1 MANLVDIFTQ
11 SSGLKGET
19 TVLSTSE
26 DLPKDKPS
34 LFDSL
39 LKTSIEDIENSSA
52 QNTNSKIVSQNIT
65 SNLEKSPL
73 DAEVIEVNTKLID
86 EGLDSEA
93 INLDENSNSEEVI
106 KDLSK
111 NITNELNKDNTKK
124 DEIKE
129 PTKNIQNSI
138 SSKNS
143 LLDRLVLEVK
153 NSNLEQVPKVE
164 QILSE
169 PLENVDIVNSDKSF
183 IKSLDKVIEGLKN
196 QNNLEQKLDSEKI
209 IISKDD
215 KLVEIIKEQEILIE
229 DINGNSLKMEIN
241 SKDELKSALDEIM
254 SRLSV
259 IEQYSTEKKEDEKPK
274 EDKPKEQE
282 ILIEDINGNNL
293 QIKDDNSQN
302 LDDVTLETTQ
312 NLSQIIV
319 NSEDRQNIENQI
331 ETSVVLKDGL
341 NFENIL
347 IVEDE
352 VANSD
357 AIKNETVK
365 NENNLNSQNILIV
378 ENEVVKT
385 ENNTKVDQKLSLM
398 DQLIQTNSKKDIT
411 TKIEESATSNPQ
423 SVEQINKNS
432 KDVASNIFLAEQ
444 KNSLNNQLLFNK
456 NEAVNILKNAS
467 SIEDIEKSANILD
480 LDANNLEVEQ
490 NISSESLNDL
500 SVDEKEILDR
510 KNILNSILNE
520 KNIRSVDVR
529 NLITNSIEA
538 SKALLE
544 DTINILDDKILD
556 IQPNLVN
563 SIQSRIVGAK
573 QQMASMMSDV
583 ARQMYE
589 NYKPPVTVFRMNLNP
604 GDLGTISVL
613 MKQDKSSGL
622 TINMSVSN
630 IATLE
635 LLMENQNMLRNSLA
649 KTFNDSANFN
659 LDFSKGEGGQSQ
671 GDSSSNQNQ
680 RDKRDSNTQEILRLK
695 KENKDYEEKNDYM

>member
-65 SNLEKSPL
+65 SNLEKSSL

-229 DINGNSLKMEIN
+229 DINGN
-241 SKDELKSALDEIM
+241 
-254 SRLSV
+254 
-259 IEQYSTEKKEDEKPK
+259 
-274 EDKPKEQE
+274 
-282 ILIEDINGNNL
+282 NL

-331 ETSVVLKDGL
+331 ETSTVLKDSL

-467 SIEDIEKSANILD
+467 TIEDIEKSANILD

-680 RDKRDSNTQEILRLK
+680 KDKRDSNTQEILRLK

>member
-86 EGLDSEA
+86 EGLDSQA

-169 PLENVDIVNSDKSF
+169 PLENVDIVNTDKSF

-209 IISKDD
+209 IISQDD

-229 DINGNSLKMEIN
+229 DINGN
-241 SKDELKSALDEIM
+241 
-254 SRLSV
+254 
-259 IEQYSTEKKEDEKPK
+259 
-274 EDKPKEQE
+274 
-282 ILIEDINGNNL
+282 NL
-293 QIKDDNSQN
+293 QIKDENSQN
-302 LDDVTLETTQ
+302 LDDVNLETTQ

-331 ETSVVLKDGL
+331 ETSTVLKDSL

-680 RDKRDSNTQEILRLK
+680 RDKRDSNTQEILKLK

>member
-11 SSGLKGET
+11 TSGLKGET

-73 DAEVIEVNTKLID
+73 DGEVLEIDTKLS
-86 EGLDSEA
+86 GEA
-93 INLDENSNSEEVI
+93 IEFETINLDENSNSEEVI

-111 NITNELNKDNTKK
+111 NVTNDLNNDNTKK
-124 DEIKE
+124 DEAKE
-129 PTKNIQNSI
+129 PVKNIQNSL

-153 NSNLEQVPKVE
+153 NSNLEQVSKGE

-169 PLENVDIVNSDKSF
+169 PLKNLENVDIESNDKTF
-183 IKSLDKVIEGLKN
+183 IKSLDEVIEDLKS
-196 QNNLEQKLDSEKI
+196 QNNLEEKLDSSKI
-209 IISKDD
+209 VISKDD
-215 KLVEIIKEQEILIE
+215 KSVEIIKEQEVLVK
-229 DINGNSLKMEIN
+229 DINGNSL
-241 SKDELKSALDEIM
+241 
-254 SRLSV
+254 
-259 IEQYSTEKKEDEKPK
+259 
-274 EDKPKEQE
+274 
-282 ILIEDINGNNL
+282 
-293 QIKDDNSQN
+293 QIKDENTKVVELVTSEKTQ
-302 LDDVTLETTQ
+302 DV
-312 NLSQIIV
+312 SQIIV
-319 NSEDRQNIENQI
+319 NIENTQELENKI
-331 ETSVVLKDGL
+331 QTSTILKDSL
-341 NFENIL
+341 NSENIL
-347 IVEDE
+347 IVQDE
-352 VANSD
+352 IVND
-357 AIKNETVK
+357 EAIKNEVIK
-365 NENNLNSQNILIV
+365 NENKVISENVLIIQD
-378 ENEVVKT
+378 EAIKSEDVKIN
-385 ENNTKVDQKLSLM
+385 NNTKVEQKLSLM

-411 TKIEESATSNPQ
+411 TKIEEAVSLNPQ
-423 SVEQINKNS
+423 SIEQTNKNS
-432 KDVASNIFLAEQ
+432 KELASNIFLADQ

-480 LDANNLEVEQ
+480 LNANNLEVEQ

-520 KNIRSVDVR
+520 KDVRSVDVR

-544 DTINILDDKILD
+544 DTINIVDDKILD

-649 KTFNDSANFN
+649 KTFNDNANFN

-680 RDKRDSNTQEILRLK
+680 KDKRDSNTQEILRLK

>member
-65 SNLEKSPL
+65 SNLEKSSL

-215 KLVEIIKEQEILIE
+215 KSVEII
-229 DINGNSLKMEIN
+229 
-241 SKDELKSALDEIM
+241 
-254 SRLSV
+254 
-259 IEQYSTEKKEDEKPK
+259 
-274 EDKPKEQE
+274 KEQE

-293 QIKDDNSQN
+293 QIKDENSQN

-331 ETSVVLKDGL
+331 ETSTVLKDSL

-680 RDKRDSNTQEILRLK
+680 RDKRDSNTQEILKLK

>member
-86 EGLDSEA
+86 EGLDSKA

-111 NITNELNKDNTKK
+111 NITNELSKDNTKK

-209 IISKDD
+209 IISKDN

-229 DINGNSLKMEIN
+229 DINGN
-241 SKDELKSALDEIM
+241 
-254 SRLSV
+254 
-259 IEQYSTEKKEDEKPK
+259 
-274 EDKPKEQE
+274 
-282 ILIEDINGNNL
+282 NL
-293 QIKDDNSQN
+293 QIKDENSQN
-302 LDDVTLETTQ
+302 LNDLTLETTQ

-331 ETSVVLKDGL
+331 ETSTVLKDSL

-352 VANSD
+352 VVNSD

-695 KENKDYEEKNDYM
+695 EENKDYEEKNDYM

>member
-11 SSGLKGET
+11 TSGLKGET

-39 LKTSIEDIENSSA
+39 LKTSIEDIENSST
-52 QNTNSKIVSQNIT
+52 QNTNSKIVSQNST
-65 SNLEKSPL
+65 SNSEKSPL
-73 DAEVIEVNTKLID
+73 DGEVLEIDTKLS
-86 EGLDSEA
+86 GEA
-93 INLDENSNSEEVI
+93 IEFETINLDENSNSEEVI

-111 NITNELNKDNTKK
+111 NVTNDLNNDNTKK
-124 DEIKE
+124 DEAKE
-129 PTKNIQNSI
+129 PVKNIQNSL

-153 NSNLEQVPKVE
+153 NSNLEQVSKGE

-169 PLENVDIVNSDKSF
+169 PLKNLENVDIESNDKTF
-183 IKSLDKVIEGLKN
+183 IKSLDEVIEN
-196 QNNLEQKLDSEKI
+196 TQELENKI
-209 IISKDD
+209 
-215 KLVEIIKEQEILIE
+215 QT
-229 DINGNSLKMEIN
+229 
-241 SKDELKSALDEIM
+241 
-254 SRLSV
+254 
-259 IEQYSTEKKEDEKPK
+259 ST
-274 EDKPKEQE
+274 
-282 ILIEDINGNNL
+282 I
-293 QIKDDNSQN
+293 
-302 LDDVTLETTQ
+302 
-312 NLSQIIV
+312 
-319 NSEDRQNIENQI
+319 
-331 ETSVVLKDGL
+331 LKDSL
-341 NFENIL
+341 NSENIL
-347 IVEDE
+347 IVQDE
-352 VANSD
+352 IVND
-357 AIKNETVK
+357 EAIKNEVIK
-365 NENNLNSQNILIV
+365 NENKVISENVLIIQD
-378 ENEVVKT
+378 EAIKSEDVKIN
-385 ENNTKVDQKLSLM
+385 NNTKVEQKLSLM
-398 DQLIQTNSKKDIT
+398 DQLIQSNSKKDIT
-411 TKIEESATSNPQ
+411 AKIEEAVSLNPQ
-423 SVEQINKNS
+423 SIEQTNKNS
-432 KDVASNIFLAEQ
+432 KELASNIFLADQ

-456 NEAVNILKNAS
+456 NEAINILKNAS
-467 SIEDIEKSANILD
+467 GIEDIEKSANILD
-480 LDANNLEVEQ
+480 LNANNLEVEQ
-490 NISSESLNDL
+490 NISSENLTDL

-520 KNIRSVDVR
+520 KDVRSVDVR

-544 DTINILDDKILD
+544 DTINIVDDKVLD

-649 KTFNDSANFN
+649 KTFNDNANFN

-680 RDKRDSNTQEILRLK
+680 KDKRDSNTQEILRLK

>member
-169 PLENVDIVNSDKSF
+169 PLENVDIANSDKSF

-229 DINGNSLKMEIN
+229 DINGN
-241 SKDELKSALDEIM
+241 
-254 SRLSV
+254 
-259 IEQYSTEKKEDEKPK
+259 
-274 EDKPKEQE
+274 
-282 ILIEDINGNNL
+282 NL

-302 LDDVTLETTQ
+302 LDEVTLETTQ

-331 ETSVVLKDGL
+331 ETSTVLKDSL

-432 KDVASNIFLAEQ
+432 KEVASNIFLAEQ

-467 SIEDIEKSANILD
+467 TIEDIEKSANILD

-680 RDKRDSNTQEILRLK
+680 RDKRDSNTQEILKLK

>member
-11 SSGLKGET
+11 SSGLKGEA

-65 SNLEKSPL
+65 SNLEKSLL

-111 NITNELNKDNTKK
+111 NITNELSKDNTKK

-196 QNNLEQKLDSEKI
+196 QNNLEQKLDREKI

-229 DINGNSLKMEIN
+229 DINGN
-241 SKDELKSALDEIM
+241 
-254 SRLSV
+254 
-259 IEQYSTEKKEDEKPK
+259 
-274 EDKPKEQE
+274 
-282 ILIEDINGNNL
+282 NL
-293 QIKDDNSQN
+293 QIKDENSQN

-331 ETSVVLKDGL
+331 ETSTVLKDSL

-680 RDKRDSNTQEILRLK
+680 RDKRDSNTQDILKLK

>member
-73 DAEVIEVNTKLID
+73 DAEVIEVNTKSID

-111 NITNELNKDNTKK
+111 NITNELNKDDTKK

-229 DINGNSLKMEIN
+229 DINGN
-241 SKDELKSALDEIM
+241 
-254 SRLSV
+254 
-259 IEQYSTEKKEDEKPK
+259 
-274 EDKPKEQE
+274 
-282 ILIEDINGNNL
+282 NL
-293 QIKDDNSQN
+293 QIKDENSQN
-302 LDDVTLETTQ
+302 LDDVNLETTQ

-319 NSEDRQNIENQI
+319 NSEDRQNVENQI
-331 ETSVVLKDGL
+331 ETSTVLKDSL

-467 SIEDIEKSANILD
+467 TIEDIEKSANILD

>member
-209 IISKDD
+209 IISQDD

-229 DINGNSLKMEIN
+229 DINGN
-241 SKDELKSALDEIM
+241 
-254 SRLSV
+254 
-259 IEQYSTEKKEDEKPK
+259 
-274 EDKPKEQE
+274 
-282 ILIEDINGNNL
+282 NL
-293 QIKDDNSQN
+293 QIKDENSQN
-302 LDDVTLETTQ
+302 LDDLTLETTQ

-331 ETSVVLKDGL
+331 ETSTVLKDSL

-680 RDKRDSNTQEILRLK
+680 RDKRDSNTQEILKLK

>member
-86 EGLDSEA
+86 EVLDSEA

-111 NITNELNKDNTKK
+111 NITNELSKDNTKK

-215 KLVEIIKEQEILIE
+215 KLVEIIKEQEIL
-229 DINGNSLKMEIN
+229 
-241 SKDELKSALDEIM
+241 
-254 SRLSV
+254 V
-259 IEQYSTEKKEDEKPK
+259 
-274 EDKPKEQE
+274 
-282 ILIEDINGNNL
+282 EDINGNNL
-293 QIKDDNSQN
+293 QIKDENSQN

-331 ETSVVLKDGL
+331 ETSTVLKDSL

-659 LDFSKGEGGQSQ
+659 LDFSKGEDGQSQ

>member
-65 SNLEKSPL
+65 SNLENSSL
-73 DAEVIEVNTKLID
+73 ESEVVEVNTKSID

-111 NITNELNKDNTKK
+111 NIKNELNKDNTKK

-209 IISKDD
+209 IISQDD

-229 DINGNSLKMEIN
+229 DINGN
-241 SKDELKSALDEIM
+241 
-254 SRLSV
+254 
-259 IEQYSTEKKEDEKPK
+259 
-274 EDKPKEQE
+274 
-282 ILIEDINGNNL
+282 NL
-293 QIKDDNSQN
+293 QIKDENSQN

-319 NSEDRQNIENQI
+319 NSEDRQNVENQI
-331 ETSVVLKDGL
+331 ETSTVLKDSL

-680 RDKRDSNTQEILRLK
+680 RDKRDSNTQDILKLK

>member
-11 SSGLKGET
+11 SSGLKGEA

-169 PLENVDIVNSDKSF
+169 PLENVDIANSDKSF

-229 DINGNSLKMEIN
+229 DINGN
-241 SKDELKSALDEIM
+241 
-254 SRLSV
+254 
-259 IEQYSTEKKEDEKPK
+259 
-274 EDKPKEQE
+274 
-282 ILIEDINGNNL
+282 NL

-302 LDDVTLETTQ
+302 LDEVTLETTQ

-331 ETSVVLKDGL
+331 ETSTVLKDSL

-411 TKIEESATSNPQ
+411 TKIEESSTSNPQ

-680 RDKRDSNTQEILRLK
+680 RDKRDSNTQEILKLK
-695 KENKDYEEKNDYM
+695 KENKDYEDKNDYM

>member
-39 LKTSIEDIENSSA
+39 LKTSIEDIENSST

-73 DAEVIEVNTKLID
+73 DAEVIEVNTNLID
-86 EGLDSEA
+86 EAIDSEA
-93 INLDENSNSEEVI
+93 INLDENSNTNSEEVI

-111 NITNELNKDNTKK
+111 NVTNELNKDNTKK

-169 PLENVDIVNSDKSF
+169 PLKNLENVDIESNDKTF
-183 IKSLDKVIEGLKN
+183 IKSLDEVIEDLKS
-196 QNNLEQKLDSEKI
+196 QNNLEEKLDSSKI
-209 IISKDD
+209 VISKDD
-215 KLVEIIKEQEILIE
+215 KSVEIIKEQEVLVK
-229 DINGNSLKMEIN
+229 DINGNSL
-241 SKDELKSALDEIM
+241 
-254 SRLSV
+254 
-259 IEQYSTEKKEDEKPK
+259 
-274 EDKPKEQE
+274 
-282 ILIEDINGNNL
+282 
-293 QIKDDNSQN
+293 QIKDENSQN
-302 LDDVTLETTQ
+302 LDEVTLETTQ
-312 NLSQIIV
+312 NLSQIIL
-319 NSEDRQNIENQI
+319 NSEDRQNVENQI
-331 ETSVVLKDGL
+331 ETSTVLKDSL

-352 VANSD
+352 VVNSD

-365 NENNLNSQNILIV
+365 NENKLNSENILIV

-680 RDKRDSNTQEILRLK
+680 RDKRDSNTQEILKLK

>member
-11 SSGLKGET
+11 SSGLKSET
-19 TVLSTSE
+19 TVLNTSE

-86 EGLDSEA
+86 EGLDSQA
-93 INLDENSNSEEVI
+93 INLDENSNTNSEEVI

-111 NITNELNKDNTKK
+111 NVTNDLNNDNTKK
-124 DEIKE
+124 DEAKE
-129 PTKNIQNSI
+129 PVKNIQNSL

-153 NSNLEQVPKVE
+153 NSNLEQVSKGE

-169 PLENVDIVNSDKSF
+169 PLKNLENVDIESNDKTF
-183 IKSLDKVIEGLKN
+183 IKSLDEVIEDLKS
-196 QNNLEQKLDSEKI
+196 QNNLEEKLDSSKI
-209 IISKDD
+209 VISKDD
-215 KLVEIIKEQEILIE
+215 KSVEIIKEQEVLVK
-229 DINGNSLKMEIN
+229 DINGNSL
-241 SKDELKSALDEIM
+241 
-254 SRLSV
+254 
-259 IEQYSTEKKEDEKPK
+259 
-274 EDKPKEQE
+274 
-282 ILIEDINGNNL
+282 
-293 QIKDDNSQN
+293 QIKDENTKVVELVTSEKTQ
-302 LDDVTLETTQ
+302 DV
-312 NLSQIIV
+312 SQIIV
-319 NSEDRQNIENQI
+319 NIENTQELENKI
-331 ETSVVLKDGL
+331 QTSTILKDSL
-341 NFENIL
+341 NSENIL
-347 IVEDE
+347 IVQDE
-352 VANSD
+352 IVND
-357 AIKNETVK
+357 EAIKNEVIK
-365 NENNLNSQNILIV
+365 NENKVISENVLIIQD
-378 ENEVVKT
+378 EAIKSEDVKIN
-385 ENNTKVDQKLSLM
+385 NNTKVEQKLSLM
-398 DQLIQTNSKKDIT
+398 DQLIQSNSKKDIT
-411 TKIEESATSNPQ
+411 AKIEEAVSLNPQ
-423 SVEQINKNS
+423 SIEQTNKNS
-432 KDVASNIFLAEQ
+432 KELASNIFLADQ

-456 NEAVNILKNAS
+456 NEAINILKNAS
-467 SIEDIEKSANILD
+467 GIEDIEKSANILD
-480 LDANNLEVEQ
+480 LNANNLEVEQ
-490 NISSESLNDL
+490 NISSENLTDL

-520 KNIRSVDVR
+520 KDVRSVDVR

-544 DTINILDDKILD
+544 DTINIVDDKVLD

-649 KTFNDSANFN
+649 KTFNDNANFN

-680 RDKRDSNTQEILRLK
+680 KDKRDSNTQEILRLK

>member
-1 MANLVDIFTQ
+1 MATLVDVFTQ
-11 SSGLKGET
+11 TSGLKGET

-39 LKTSIEDIENSSA
+39 LKTSIEDIENSSTENK
-52 QNTNSKIVSQNIT
+52 NTNSKIISQNIT
-65 SNLEKSPL
+65 SNLENNSL
-73 DAEVIEVNTKLID
+73 ESEVLEINTKLSAETSD
-86 EGLDSEA
+86 FET
-93 INLDENSNSEEVI
+93 INLDENSNSKEVI

-111 NITNELNKDNTKK
+111 NITNDLNRDNIKK

-129 PTKNIQNSI
+129 STKNIQNSI

-153 NSNLEQVPKVE
+153 NSNLEKVPKGE

-169 PLENVDIVNSDKSF
+169 PLKNLENVDILDSDKTF
-183 IKSLDKVIEGLKN
+183 IKSLDEVIEDLKS
-196 QNNLEQKLDSEKI
+196 QNNLEVKIDSDKN

-215 KLVEIIKEQEILIE
+215 KLVEIIEQEVSIK
-229 DINGNSLKMEIN
+229 DINT
-241 SKDELKSALDEIM
+241 
-254 SRLSV
+254 
-259 IEQYSTEKKEDEKPK
+259 Q
-274 EDKPKEQE
+274 
-282 ILIEDINGNNL
+282 DI
-293 QIKDDNSQN
+293 DF
-302 LDDVTLETTQ
+302 VTSETTK
-312 NLSQIIV
+312 NISQIIV
-319 NSEDRQNIENQI
+319 NSDTTKELENQI
-331 ETSVVLKDGL
+331 QTSTILKDNL
-341 NFENIL
+341 NSENIL

-352 VANSD
+352 VVKSD

-378 ENEVVKT
+378 EDEVIKT

-398 DQLIQTNSKKDIT
+398 DQLIQSNSKKDIT
-411 TKIEESATSNPQ
+411 RKIEEVTTSNPQ
-423 SVEQINKNS
+423 NVEQTNQNS
-432 KDVASNIFLAEQ
+432 KEISSNIFLADQ

-456 NEAVNILKNAS
+456 NEAINILKNAS
-467 SIEDIEKSANILD
+467 SVEDIEKSANILD

-490 NISSESLNDL
+490 NISNESLNDL
-500 SVDEKEILDR
+500 SVDEKESLDR

-520 KNIRSVDVR
+520 KDVRSVDVR

-544 DTINILDDKILD
+544 DTINILDDKLLD

-635 LLMENQNMLRNSLA
+635 ILMENQNMLRNSLA
-649 KTFNDSANFN
+649 KTFNDNANFN

-680 RDKRDSNTQEILRLK
+680 RDKRDSNTQEILRIK

>member
-11 SSGLKGET
+11 SSGLKGEA

-86 EGLDSEA
+86 EGLDSQA

-183 IKSLDKVIEGLKN
+183 IKSLDRVIEGLKN

-209 IISKDD
+209 IISQDD

-229 DINGNSLKMEIN
+229 DINGN
-241 SKDELKSALDEIM
+241 
-254 SRLSV
+254 
-259 IEQYSTEKKEDEKPK
+259 
-274 EDKPKEQE
+274 
-282 ILIEDINGNNL
+282 NL
-293 QIKDDNSQN
+293 QIKDENSQN

-331 ETSVVLKDGL
+331 ETSTVLKDSL

-411 TKIEESATSNPQ
+411 TKIEESTTSNPQ

>member
-11 SSGLKGET
+11 TSGLKGET

-39 LKTSIEDIENSSA
+39 LKTSIEDIENSST
-52 QNTNSKIVSQNIT
+52 QNTNSKIVSQNST

-73 DAEVIEVNTKLID
+73 DGEVLEIDTKLS
-86 EGLDSEA
+86 GEA
-93 INLDENSNSEEVI
+93 IEFETINLDENSNSEEVI

-111 NITNELNKDNTKK
+111 NVTNDLNNDNTKK
-124 DEIKE
+124 DEAKE
-129 PTKNIQNSI
+129 PVKNIQNSL

-153 NSNLEQVPKVE
+153 NSNLEQVSKGE

-169 PLENVDIVNSDKSF
+169 PLKNLENVDIESNDKTF
-183 IKSLDKVIEGLKN
+183 IKSLDEVIEDLKS
-196 QNNLEQKLDSEKI
+196 QNNLEEKLDSSKI
-209 IISKDD
+209 VISKDD
-215 KLVEIIKEQEILIE
+215 KSVEIIKEQEVLVK
-229 DINGNSLKMEIN
+229 DINGNSL
-241 SKDELKSALDEIM
+241 
-254 SRLSV
+254 
-259 IEQYSTEKKEDEKPK
+259 
-274 EDKPKEQE
+274 
-282 ILIEDINGNNL
+282 
-293 QIKDDNSQN
+293 QIKDENTKVVELVTSEKTQ
-302 LDDVTLETTQ
+302 DV
-312 NLSQIIV
+312 SQIIV
-319 NSEDRQNIENQI
+319 NIENTQELENKI
-331 ETSVVLKDGL
+331 QTSTILKDSL
-341 NFENIL
+341 NSENIL
-347 IVEDE
+347 IVQDE
-352 VANSD
+352 IVND
-357 AIKNETVK
+357 EAIKNEVIK
-365 NENNLNSQNILIV
+365 NENKVISENVLIIQD
-378 ENEVVKT
+378 EAIKSEDIKIN
-385 ENNTKVDQKLSLM
+385 NNTKVEQKLSLM
-398 DQLIQTNSKKDIT
+398 DQLIQSNSKKDIT
-411 TKIEESATSNPQ
+411 AKIEEAVSLNPE
-423 SVEQINKNS
+423 SIEQTNKNS
-432 KDVASNIFLAEQ
+432 KELASNIFLADQ

-456 NEAVNILKNAS
+456 NEAINILKNAS
-467 SIEDIEKSANILD
+467 GIEDIEKSANILD
-480 LDANNLEVEQ
+480 LNANNLEVEQ
-490 NISSESLNDL
+490 NISSENLTDL

-520 KNIRSVDVR
+520 KDVRSVDVR

-544 DTINILDDKILD
+544 DTINIVDDKVLD

-649 KTFNDSANFN
+649 KTFNDNANFN

-680 RDKRDSNTQEILRLK
+680 KDKRDSNTQEILRLK

>member
-11 SSGLKGET
+11 TSGLKGEA

-86 EGLDSEA
+86 EVLDSEA

-229 DINGNSLKMEIN
+229 DINGN
-241 SKDELKSALDEIM
+241 
-254 SRLSV
+254 
-259 IEQYSTEKKEDEKPK
+259 
-274 EDKPKEQE
+274 
-282 ILIEDINGNNL
+282 NL
-293 QIKDDNSQN
+293 QIKDENSQN
-302 LDDVTLETTQ
+302 LDDVNLETTQ

-411 TKIEESATSNPQ
+411 TKIEESTTSNPQ

-680 RDKRDSNTQEILRLK
+680 RDKRDSNTQEILKLK

>member
-11 SSGLKGET
+11 TSGLKGEA

-169 PLENVDIVNSDKSF
+169 PLKNLENVDIESNDKTF
-183 IKSLDKVIEGLKN
+183 IKSLDEVIEDLKS
-196 QNNLEQKLDSEKI
+196 QNNLEEKLDSSKI
-209 IISKDD
+209 VISKDD
-215 KLVEIIKEQEILIE
+215 KSVEIIKEQEILIE
-229 DINGNSLKMEIN
+229 DINGNSL
-241 SKDELKSALDEIM
+241 
-254 SRLSV
+254 
-259 IEQYSTEKKEDEKPK
+259 
-274 EDKPKEQE
+274 
-282 ILIEDINGNNL
+282 
-293 QIKDDNSQN
+293 QIKDENTKVVELVTSEKTQ
-302 LDDVTLETTQ
+302 DV
-312 NLSQIIV
+312 SQIIV
-319 NSEDRQNIENQI
+319 NIENTQELENKI
-331 ETSVVLKDGL
+331 QTSTILKDSL
-341 NFENIL
+341 NSENIL

-352 VANSD
+352 VAND
-357 AIKNETVK
+357 EAIKNETVK

-411 TKIEESATSNPQ
+411 TKIEESDTSNPQ

-432 KDVASNIFLAEQ
+432 KDVASNIFLADQ

-480 LDANNLEVEQ
+480 LNANNLEVEQ
-490 NISSESLNDL
+490 NISSENLTDL

-520 KNIRSVDVR
+520 KDVRSVDVR

-556 IQPNLVN
+556 IQSNLVN

-680 RDKRDSNTQEILRLK
+680 RDKRDSNTQDILKLK

>member
-229 DINGNSLKMEIN
+229 DINGN
-241 SKDELKSALDEIM
+241 
-254 SRLSV
+254 
-259 IEQYSTEKKEDEKPK
+259 
-274 EDKPKEQE
+274 
-282 ILIEDINGNNL
+282 NL
-293 QIKDDNSQN
+293 QIKDENSQN

-331 ETSVVLKDGL
+331 ETSTVLKDSL

>member
-86 EGLDSEA
+86 EALDFEA
-93 INLDENSNSEEVI
+93 INLDENSNTNSEEVI

-111 NITNELNKDNTKK
+111 NVTNELSKDNTKK

-229 DINGNSLKMEIN
+229 DINGN
-241 SKDELKSALDEIM
+241 
-254 SRLSV
+254 
-259 IEQYSTEKKEDEKPK
+259 
-274 EDKPKEQE
+274 
-282 ILIEDINGNNL
+282 NL
-293 QIKDDNSQN
+293 QIKDENSQN

-312 NLSQIIV
+312 NLSQIVV
-319 NSEDRQNIENQI
+319 NSEDIENQI
-331 ETSVVLKDGL
+331 ETSTVLKDSL

-365 NENNLNSQNILIV
+365 NENKLNSENILIV

-680 RDKRDSNTQEILRLK
+680 RDKRDSNTQEILKLK

>member
-11 SSGLKGET
+11 TSGLKGET

-39 LKTSIEDIENSSA
+39 LKTSIEDIENSST
-52 QNTNSKIVSQNIT
+52 QNTNSKIVSQNST
-65 SNLEKSPL
+65 SNSEKSPL
-73 DAEVIEVNTKLID
+73 DGEVLEIDTKLS
-86 EGLDSEA
+86 GEA
-93 INLDENSNSEEVI
+93 IEFETIKLDENSNSEEVI

-111 NITNELNKDNTKK
+111 NVTNDLNNDNTKK
-124 DEIKE
+124 DEAKE
-129 PTKNIQNSI
+129 PVKNIQNSL

-153 NSNLEQVPKVE
+153 NSNLEQVSKGE

-169 PLENVDIVNSDKSF
+169 PLKNLENVDIESNDKTF
-183 IKSLDKVIEGLKN
+183 IKSLDEVIEN
-196 QNNLEQKLDSEKI
+196 TQELENKI
-209 IISKDD
+209 
-215 KLVEIIKEQEILIE
+215 QT
-229 DINGNSLKMEIN
+229 
-241 SKDELKSALDEIM
+241 
-254 SRLSV
+254 
-259 IEQYSTEKKEDEKPK
+259 ST
-274 EDKPKEQE
+274 
-282 ILIEDINGNNL
+282 I
-293 QIKDDNSQN
+293 
-302 LDDVTLETTQ
+302 
-312 NLSQIIV
+312 
-319 NSEDRQNIENQI
+319 
-331 ETSVVLKDGL
+331 LKDSL
-341 NFENIL
+341 NSENIL
-347 IVEDE
+347 IVQDE
-352 VANSD
+352 IVND
-357 AIKNETVK
+357 EAIKNEVIK
-365 NENNLNSQNILIV
+365 NENKVISENVLIIQD
-378 ENEVVKT
+378 EAIKSEDVKIN
-385 ENNTKVDQKLSLM
+385 NNTKVEQKLSLM
-398 DQLIQTNSKKDIT
+398 DQLIQSNSKKDIT
-411 TKIEESATSNPQ
+411 AKIEEAVSLNPQ
-423 SVEQINKNS
+423 SIEQTNKNS
-432 KDVASNIFLAEQ
+432 KELASNIFLADQ

-456 NEAVNILKNAS
+456 NEAINILKNAS
-467 SIEDIEKSANILD
+467 GIEDIEKSANILD
-480 LDANNLEVEQ
+480 LNANNLEVEQ
-490 NISSESLNDL
+490 NISSENLTDL

-520 KNIRSVDVR
+520 KDVRSVDVR

-680 RDKRDSNTQEILRLK
+680 RDKRDSNTQEILKLK

>member
-229 DINGNSLKMEIN
+229 DINGN
-241 SKDELKSALDEIM
+241 
-254 SRLSV
+254 
-259 IEQYSTEKKEDEKPK
+259 
-274 EDKPKEQE
+274 
-282 ILIEDINGNNL
+282 NL

-302 LDDVTLETTQ
+302 LDEVTLETTQ

-331 ETSVVLKDGL
+331 ETSTVLKDSL

-467 SIEDIEKSANILD
+467 TIEDIEKSANILD

-680 RDKRDSNTQEILRLK
+680 RDKRDSNTQEILKLK

>member
-11 SSGLKGET
+11 TSGLKGEA

-65 SNLEKSPL
+65 SNLEKSSL

-229 DINGNSLKMEIN
+229 DINGN
-241 SKDELKSALDEIM
+241 
-254 SRLSV
+254 
-259 IEQYSTEKKEDEKPK
+259 
-274 EDKPKEQE
+274 
-282 ILIEDINGNNL
+282 NL
-293 QIKDDNSQN
+293 QIKDENSQN

-331 ETSVVLKDGL
+331 ETSIVLKDSL

>member
-65 SNLEKSPL
+65 SNLEKSSL

-209 IISKDD
+209 IISQDD

-229 DINGNSLKMEIN
+229 DINGN
-241 SKDELKSALDEIM
+241 
-254 SRLSV
+254 
-259 IEQYSTEKKEDEKPK
+259 
-274 EDKPKEQE
+274 
-282 ILIEDINGNNL
+282 NL
-293 QIKDDNSQN
+293 QIKDENSQN
-302 LDDVTLETTQ
+302 LDDVNLETTQ

-331 ETSVVLKDGL
+331 ETSTVLKDSL

-467 SIEDIEKSANILD
+467 TIEDIEKSANILD

-680 RDKRDSNTQEILRLK
+680 RDKRDSNTQEILKLK

>member
-11 SSGLKGET
+11 TSGLKGET

-39 LKTSIEDIENSSA
+39 LKTSIEDIENSST
-52 QNTNSKIVSQNIT
+52 QNTNSKIVSQNST

-73 DAEVIEVNTKLID
+73 DGEVLEIDTKLS
-86 EGLDSEA
+86 GEA
-93 INLDENSNSEEVI
+93 IEFETINLDENSNSEEVI

-111 NITNELNKDNTKK
+111 NVTNDLNNDNTKK
-124 DEIKE
+124 DEAKE
-129 PTKNIQNSI
+129 PVKNIQNSL

-153 NSNLEQVPKVE
+153 NSNLEQVSKGE

-169 PLENVDIVNSDKSF
+169 PLKNLENVDIESNDKTF
-183 IKSLDKVIEGLKN
+183 IKSLDEVIEDLKS
-196 QNNLEQKLDSEKI
+196 QNNLEEKLDSSKI
-209 IISKDD
+209 VISKDD
-215 KLVEIIKEQEILIE
+215 KSVEIIKEQEVLVK
-229 DINGNSLKMEIN
+229 DINGNSL
-241 SKDELKSALDEIM
+241 
-254 SRLSV
+254 
-259 IEQYSTEKKEDEKPK
+259 
-274 EDKPKEQE
+274 
-282 ILIEDINGNNL
+282 
-293 QIKDDNSQN
+293 QIKDENTKVVELVTSEKTQ
-302 LDDVTLETTQ
+302 DV
-312 NLSQIIV
+312 SQIIV
-319 NSEDRQNIENQI
+319 NIENTQELENKI
-331 ETSVVLKDGL
+331 QTSTILKDSL
-341 NFENIL
+341 NSENIL
-347 IVEDE
+347 IVQDE
-352 VANSD
+352 IVND
-357 AIKNETVK
+357 EAIKNEVIK
-365 NENNLNSQNILIV
+365 NENKVISENVLIIQD
-378 ENEVVKT
+378 EAIKSEDVKIN
-385 ENNTKVDQKLSLM
+385 NNTKVEQKLSLM
-398 DQLIQTNSKKDIT
+398 DQLIQSNSKKDIT
-411 TKIEESATSNPQ
+411 AKIEEAVSLNPQ
-423 SVEQINKNS
+423 SIEQTNKNS
-432 KDVASNIFLAEQ
+432 KELASNIFLADQ

-456 NEAVNILKNAS
+456 NEAINILKNAS
-467 SIEDIEKSANILD
+467 GIEDIEKSANILD
-480 LDANNLEVEQ
+480 LNANNLEVEQ
-490 NISSESLNDL
+490 NISSENLTDL

-520 KNIRSVDVR
+520 KDVRSVDVR

-544 DTINILDDKILD
+544 DTINIVDDKVLD
-556 IQPNLVN
+556 IQSNLVN

-680 RDKRDSNTQEILRLK
+680 KDKRDSNTQEILRLK

>member
-11 SSGLKGET
+11 TSGLKGET

-39 LKTSIEDIENSSA
+39 LKTSIEDIENSST
-52 QNTNSKIVSQNIT
+52 QNTNSKIVSQNST

-73 DAEVIEVNTKLID
+73 DGEVLEIDTKLS
-86 EGLDSEA
+86 GEA
-93 INLDENSNSEEVI
+93 IEFETINLDENSNSEEVI

-111 NITNELNKDNTKK
+111 NVTNDLNNDNTKK
-124 DEIKE
+124 DEAKE
-129 PTKNIQNSI
+129 PVKNIQNSL

-153 NSNLEQVPKVE
+153 NSNLEQVSKGE

-169 PLENVDIVNSDKSF
+169 PLKNLENVDIESNDKTF
-183 IKSLDKVIEGLKN
+183 IKSLDEVIEDLKS
-196 QNNLEQKLDSEKI
+196 QNNLEEKLDSSKI
-209 IISKDD
+209 VISKDD
-215 KLVEIIKEQEILIE
+215 KSVEIIKEQEVLVK
-229 DINGNSLKMEIN
+229 DINGNSL
-241 SKDELKSALDEIM
+241 
-254 SRLSV
+254 
-259 IEQYSTEKKEDEKPK
+259 
-274 EDKPKEQE
+274 
-282 ILIEDINGNNL
+282 
-293 QIKDDNSQN
+293 QIKDENTKVVELVTSEKTQ
-302 LDDVTLETTQ
+302 DV
-312 NLSQIIV
+312 SQIIV
-319 NSEDRQNIENQI
+319 NIENTQELENKI
-331 ETSVVLKDGL
+331 QTSTILKDSL
-341 NFENIL
+341 NSENIL
-347 IVEDE
+347 IVQDE
-352 VANSD
+352 IVND
-357 AIKNETVK
+357 EAIKNEVIK
-365 NENNLNSQNILIV
+365 NENKVISENVLIIQD
-378 ENEVVKT
+378 EAIKSEDVKIN
-385 ENNTKVDQKLSLM
+385 NNTKVEQKLSLM
-398 DQLIQTNSKKDIT
+398 DQLIQSNSKKDIT
-411 TKIEESATSNPQ
+411 AKIEEAVSLNPQ
-423 SVEQINKNS
+423 SIEQTNKNS
-432 KDVASNIFLAEQ
+432 KELASNIFLADQ

-467 SIEDIEKSANILD
+467 GIEDIEKSANILD
-480 LDANNLEVEQ
+480 LNANNLEVEQ
-490 NISSESLNDL
+490 NISSENLTDL

-680 RDKRDSNTQEILRLK
+680 RDKRDSNTQEILKLK

>member
-11 SSGLKGET
+11 TSGLKGET

-39 LKTSIEDIENSSA
+39 LKTSIEDIENSST
-52 QNTNSKIVSQNIT
+52 QNTNSKIVSQNST
-65 SNLEKSPL
+65 SNSEKSPL
-73 DAEVIEVNTKLID
+73 DGEVLEIDTKLS
-86 EGLDSEA
+86 GEA
-93 INLDENSNSEEVI
+93 IEFETINLDENSNSEEVI

-111 NITNELNKDNTKK
+111 NVTNDLNNDNTKK
-124 DEIKE
+124 DEVKE
-129 PTKNIQNSI
+129 PVKNIQNSL

-153 NSNLEQVPKVE
+153 NSNLEQVSKGE

-169 PLENVDIVNSDKSF
+169 PLKNLENVDIESNDKTF
-183 IKSLDKVIEGLKN
+183 IKSLDEVIEDLKS
-196 QNNLEQKLDSEKI
+196 QNNLEEKLDSSKI
-209 IISKDD
+209 VISKDD
-215 KLVEIIKEQEILIE
+215 KSVEIIKEQEVLVK
-229 DINGNSLKMEIN
+229 DINGNSL
-241 SKDELKSALDEIM
+241 
-254 SRLSV
+254 
-259 IEQYSTEKKEDEKPK
+259 
-274 EDKPKEQE
+274 
-282 ILIEDINGNNL
+282 
-293 QIKDDNSQN
+293 QIKDENTKVVELVTSEKTQ
-302 LDDVTLETTQ
+302 DV
-312 NLSQIIV
+312 SQIIV
-319 NSEDRQNIENQI
+319 NIENTQELENKI
-331 ETSVVLKDGL
+331 QTSTILKDSL
-341 NFENIL
+341 NSENIL
-347 IVEDE
+347 IVQDE
-352 VANSD
+352 IVND
-357 AIKNETVK
+357 EAIKNEVIK
-365 NENNLNSQNILIV
+365 NENKVISENVLIIQD
-378 ENEVVKT
+378 EAIKSEDVKIN
-385 ENNTKVDQKLSLM
+385 NNTKVEQKLSLM
-398 DQLIQTNSKKDIT
+398 DQLIQSNSKKDIT
-411 TKIEESATSNPQ
+411 AKIEEAVSLNPQ
-423 SVEQINKNS
+423 SIEQTNKNS
-432 KDVASNIFLAEQ
+432 KELASNIFLADQ

-467 SIEDIEKSANILD
+467 GIEDIEKSANILD
-480 LDANNLEVEQ
+480 LNANNLEVEQ

-520 KNIRSVDVR
+520 KDVRSVDVR

-544 DTINILDDKILD
+544 DTINIVDDKVLD
-556 IQPNLVN
+556 IQSNLVN

-649 KTFNDSANFN
+649 KTFNDNANFN

-680 RDKRDSNTQEILRLK
+680 KDKRDSNTQEILRLK

>member
-65 SNLEKSPL
+65 SNLEKSSL

-111 NITNELNKDNTKK
+111 NITNELSKDNTKK

-229 DINGNSLKMEIN
+229 DINGN
-241 SKDELKSALDEIM
+241 
-254 SRLSV
+254 
-259 IEQYSTEKKEDEKPK
+259 
-274 EDKPKEQE
+274 
-282 ILIEDINGNNL
+282 NL
-293 QIKDDNSQN
+293 QIKDENSQN

-331 ETSVVLKDGL
+331 ETSTVLKDSL

-467 SIEDIEKSANILD
+467 TIEDIEKSANILD

-573 QQMASMMSDV
+573 QQMGSMMSDV

-680 RDKRDSNTQEILRLK
+680 RDKRDSNTQEILKLK

>member
-11 SSGLKGET
+11 TSGLKGET

-169 PLENVDIVNSDKSF
+169 PLKNLENVDIENNDKTF
-183 IKSLDKVIEGLKN
+183 IKSLDEVIEDLKS
-196 QNNLEQKLDSEKI
+196 QNNSEEKLDNSKI
-209 IISKDD
+209 VISKDD
-215 KLVEIIKEQEILIE
+215 KSVEII
-229 DINGNSLKMEIN
+229 
-241 SKDELKSALDEIM
+241 
-254 SRLSV
+254 
-259 IEQYSTEKKEDEKPK
+259 
-274 EDKPKEQE
+274 KEQE

-293 QIKDDNSQN
+293 QIKDENSQN

-331 ETSVVLKDGL
+331 ETSTVLKDSL

-411 TKIEESATSNPQ
+411 AKIEESATSNPQ

-467 SIEDIEKSANILD
+467 TIEDIEKSANILD

-659 LDFSKGEGGQSQ
+659 LDFSKGEDGQSQ

>member
-11 SSGLKGET
+11 TSGLKGET

-39 LKTSIEDIENSSA
+39 LKTSIEDIENSST
-52 QNTNSKIVSQNIT
+52 QNTNSKIVSQNST

-73 DAEVIEVNTKLID
+73 DGEVLEIDTKLS
-86 EGLDSEA
+86 GEA
-93 INLDENSNSEEVI
+93 IEFETINLDENSNSEEVI

-111 NITNELNKDNTKK
+111 NVTNDLNNDNTKK
-124 DEIKE
+124 DEAKE
-129 PTKNIQNSI
+129 PVKNIQNSL

-153 NSNLEQVPKVE
+153 NSNLEQVSKGE

-169 PLENVDIVNSDKSF
+169 PLKNLENVDIESNDKTF
-183 IKSLDKVIEGLKN
+183 IKSLDEVIEDLKS
-196 QNNLEQKLDSEKI
+196 QNNLEEKLDSSKI
-209 IISKDD
+209 VISKDD
-215 KLVEIIKEQEILIE
+215 KSVEIIKEQEVLVK
-229 DINGNSLKMEIN
+229 DINGNSL
-241 SKDELKSALDEIM
+241 
-254 SRLSV
+254 
-259 IEQYSTEKKEDEKPK
+259 
-274 EDKPKEQE
+274 
-282 ILIEDINGNNL
+282 
-293 QIKDDNSQN
+293 QIKDENTKVVELVTSEKTQ
-302 LDDVTLETTQ
+302 DV
-312 NLSQIIV
+312 SQIIV
-319 NSEDRQNIENQI
+319 NIENTQELENKI
-331 ETSVVLKDGL
+331 QTSTILKDSL
-341 NFENIL
+341 NSENIL
-347 IVEDE
+347 IVQDE
-352 VANSD
+352 IVND
-357 AIKNETVK
+357 EAIKNEVIK
-365 NENNLNSQNILIV
+365 NENKVISGNVLIIQD
-378 ENEVVKT
+378 EAIKSEDVKIN
-385 ENNTKVDQKLSLM
+385 NNTKVEQKLSLM
-398 DQLIQTNSKKDIT
+398 DQLIQSNSKKDIT
-411 TKIEESATSNPQ
+411 AKIEEAVSLNPQ
-423 SVEQINKNS
+423 SIEQTNKNS
-432 KDVASNIFLAEQ
+432 KELASNIFLADQ

-467 SIEDIEKSANILD
+467 GIEDIEKSANILD
-480 LDANNLEVEQ
+480 LNANNLEVEQ
-490 NISSESLNDL
+490 NISSENLTDL

-520 KNIRSVDVR
+520 KDVRSVDVR

-544 DTINILDDKILD
+544 DTINIVDDKVLD

-649 KTFNDSANFN
+649 KTFNDNANFN

-680 RDKRDSNTQEILRLK
+680 RDKRDSNTQEILKLK

>member
-65 SNLEKSPL
+65 SNLEKSSL

-129 PTKNIQNSI
+129 ATKNIQNSI

-229 DINGNSLKMEIN
+229 DINGN
-241 SKDELKSALDEIM
+241 
-254 SRLSV
+254 
-259 IEQYSTEKKEDEKPK
+259 
-274 EDKPKEQE
+274 
-282 ILIEDINGNNL
+282 NL
-293 QIKDDNSQN
+293 QIKDENSQN

-319 NSEDRQNIENQI
+319 NKEDRQNIENQI
-331 ETSVVLKDGL
+331 ETSTVLKDSL

-467 SIEDIEKSANILD
+467 TIEDIEKSANILD

-500 SVDEKEILDR
+500 SVDEQEILDR

-680 RDKRDSNTQEILRLK
+680 RDKRDSNTQEILKLK

>member
-11 SSGLKGET
+11 TSGLKGET

-39 LKTSIEDIENSSA
+39 LKTSIEDIENSST
-52 QNTNSKIVSQNIT
+52 QNTNSKIVSQNST

-73 DAEVIEVNTKLID
+73 DGEVLEIDTKLS
-86 EGLDSEA
+86 GEA
-93 INLDENSNSEEVI
+93 IEFETINLDENSNSEEVI

-111 NITNELNKDNTKK
+111 NVTNDLNNDNTKK
-124 DEIKE
+124 DEAKE
-129 PTKNIQNSI
+129 PVKNIQNSL

-153 NSNLEQVPKVE
+153 NSNLEQVSKGE

-169 PLENVDIVNSDKSF
+169 PLKNLENVDIESNDKTF
-183 IKSLDKVIEGLKN
+183 IKSLDEVIEDLKS
-196 QNNLEQKLDSEKI
+196 QNNLEEKLDSSKI
-209 IISKDD
+209 VISKDD
-215 KLVEIIKEQEILIE
+215 KSVEIIKEQEVLVK
-229 DINGNSLKMEIN
+229 DINGNSL
-241 SKDELKSALDEIM
+241 
-254 SRLSV
+254 
-259 IEQYSTEKKEDEKPK
+259 
-274 EDKPKEQE
+274 
-282 ILIEDINGNNL
+282 
-293 QIKDDNSQN
+293 QIKDENTKVVELVTSEKTQ
-302 LDDVTLETTQ
+302 DV
-312 NLSQIIV
+312 SQIIV
-319 NSEDRQNIENQI
+319 NIENTQELENKI
-331 ETSVVLKDGL
+331 QTSTILKDSL
-341 NFENIL
+341 NSENIL
-347 IVEDE
+347 IVQDE
-352 VANSD
+352 IVND
-357 AIKNETVK
+357 EAIKNEVIK
-365 NENNLNSQNILIV
+365 NENKVISENVLIIQD
-378 ENEVVKT
+378 EAIKSEDVKIN
-385 ENNTKVDQKLSLM
+385 NNTKVEQKLSLM
-398 DQLIQTNSKKDIT
+398 DQLIQSNSKKDIT
-411 TKIEESATSNPQ
+411 AKIEEAVSLNPQ
-423 SVEQINKNS
+423 SIEQTNKNS
-432 KDVASNIFLAEQ
+432 KELASNIFLADQ

-467 SIEDIEKSANILD
+467 GIEDIEKSANILD
-480 LDANNLEVEQ
+480 LNANNLEVEQ

-589 NYKPPVTVFRMNLNP
+589 NYKPPVTVFRMNLNT

-649 KTFNDSANFN
+649 KTFNDNANFN

-680 RDKRDSNTQEILRLK
+680 RDKRDSNTQEILKLK

>member
-11 SSGLKGET
+11 SSGLKGEA

-86 EGLDSEA
+86 EGLDSQA

-215 KLVEIIKEQEILIE
+215 KLVEIIKEQEIL
-229 DINGNSLKMEIN
+229 
-241 SKDELKSALDEIM
+241 
-254 SRLSV
+254 V
-259 IEQYSTEKKEDEKPK
+259 
-274 EDKPKEQE
+274 
-282 ILIEDINGNNL
+282 EDINGNNL
-293 QIKDDNSQN
+293 QIKDENSQN
-302 LDDVTLETTQ
+302 LDDLTLETTQ

-331 ETSVVLKDGL
+331 ETSTVLKDSL

-680 RDKRDSNTQEILRLK
+680 RDKRDSNTQDILKLK

>member
-11 SSGLKGET
+11 TSGLKGET

-39 LKTSIEDIENSSA
+39 LKTSIEDIENSST
-52 QNTNSKIVSQNIT
+52 QNTNSKIVSQNST

-73 DAEVIEVNTKLID
+73 DGEVLEIDTKLS
-86 EGLDSEA
+86 GEA
-93 INLDENSNSEEVI
+93 IEFETINLDENSNSEEVI

-111 NITNELNKDNTKK
+111 NVTNDLNNDNTKK
-124 DEIKE
+124 DEAKE
-129 PTKNIQNSI
+129 PVKNIQNSL

-153 NSNLEQVPKVE
+153 NSNLEQVSKGE

-169 PLENVDIVNSDKSF
+169 PLKNLENVDIESNDKTF
-183 IKSLDKVIEGLKN
+183 IKSLDEVIEDLKS
-196 QNNLEQKLDSEKI
+196 QNNLEEKLDSSKI
-209 IISKDD
+209 VISKDD
-215 KLVEIIKEQEILIE
+215 KSVEIIKEQEVLVK
-229 DINGNSLKMEIN
+229 DINGNSL
-241 SKDELKSALDEIM
+241 
-254 SRLSV
+254 
-259 IEQYSTEKKEDEKPK
+259 
-274 EDKPKEQE
+274 
-282 ILIEDINGNNL
+282 
-293 QIKDDNSQN
+293 QIKDENTKVVELVTSEKTQ
-302 LDDVTLETTQ
+302 DV
-312 NLSQIIV
+312 SQIIV
-319 NSEDRQNIENQI
+319 NIENTQELENKI
-331 ETSVVLKDGL
+331 QTSTILKDSL
-341 NFENIL
+341 NSENIL
-347 IVEDE
+347 IVQDE
-352 VANSD
+352 IVND
-357 AIKNETVK
+357 EAIKNEVIK
-365 NENNLNSQNILIV
+365 NENKVISENVLIIQD
-378 ENEVVKT
+378 EAIKSEDVKIN
-385 ENNTKVDQKLSLM
+385 NNTKVEQKLSLM
-398 DQLIQTNSKKDIT
+398 DQLIQSNSKKDIT
-411 TKIEESATSNPQ
+411 AKIEEAVSLNPQ
-423 SVEQINKNS
+423 SIEQTNKNS
-432 KDVASNIFLAEQ
+432 KELASNIFLADQ

-467 SIEDIEKSANILD
+467 GIEDIEKSANILD
-480 LDANNLEVEQ
+480 LNANNLEVEQ
-490 NISSESLNDL
+490 NISSENLTDL

-520 KNIRSVDVR
+520 KDVRSVDVR

-544 DTINILDDKILD
+544 DTINIVDDKVLD
-556 IQPNLVN
+556 IQSNLVN

-680 RDKRDSNTQEILRLK
+680 RDKRDSNTQEILKLK

>member
-11 SSGLKGET
+11 LSGLKGET

-65 SNLEKSPL
+65 LNLEKSSL
-73 DAEVIEVNTKLID
+73 DAEVVEVNTKLID
-86 EGLDSEA
+86 ESLDSEA
-93 INLDENSNSEEVI
+93 INLDENSNIEEVI

-215 KLVEIIKEQEILIE
+215 KLVEIIKEQEIL
-229 DINGNSLKMEIN
+229 
-241 SKDELKSALDEIM
+241 
-254 SRLSV
+254 V
-259 IEQYSTEKKEDEKPK
+259 
-274 EDKPKEQE
+274 
-282 ILIEDINGNNL
+282 EDINGNNL
-293 QIKDDNSQN
+293 QIKDDNIQN
-302 LDDVTLETTQ
+302 LDELTLETTQ

-331 ETSVVLKDGL
+331 ETSIVLKDSL

-352 VANSD
+352 VVKSD

-365 NENNLNSQNILIV
+365 NENKLNSQNILIV

-680 RDKRDSNTQEILRLK
+680 RDKRDSNTQEILKLK

>member
-11 SSGLKGET
+11 SSGLKGEA

-86 EGLDSEA
+86 EGLNSEA

-111 NITNELNKDNTKK
+111 NITNELSKDNTRK

-169 PLENVDIVNSDKSF
+169 PLKNLENVDIENNDKTF

-229 DINGNSLKMEIN
+229 DINGN
-241 SKDELKSALDEIM
+241 
-254 SRLSV
+254 
-259 IEQYSTEKKEDEKPK
+259 
-274 EDKPKEQE
+274 
-282 ILIEDINGNNL
+282 NL
-293 QIKDDNSQN
+293 QIKDENSQN
-302 LDDVTLETTQ
+302 LDDVNLETTQ

-319 NSEDRQNIENQI
+319 NSEDIQNIENQI
-331 ETSVVLKDGL
+331 ETSVVLKDSL

-357 AIKNETVK
+357 VIKNETVK